1 MNLTPLGALG
11 DAASGS
17 IGKLWTRTPGRALME
32 KYECGMCEY
41 TYDPAIGD
49 PARGIAPGTSFD
61 DLPNDWKCPKC
72 NAGKNMFTE
81 A

>member
-1 MNLTPLGALG
+1 LKPVWIFT
-11 DAASGS
+11 S
-17 IGKLWTRTPGRALME
+17 GRALME

-49 PARGIAPGTSFD
+49 AARGIPPGTSFD

>member
-1 MNLTPLGALG
+1 MRLTPLGVPRNAVPLV
-11 DAASGS
+11 
-17 IGKLWTRTPGRALME
+17 IGELWIFTSGRALME

-49 PARGIAPGTSFD
+49 PARGIPPGTSFD

>member
-1 MNLTPLGALG
+1 
-11 DAASGS
+11 
-17 IGKLWTRTPGRALME
+17 ME

-49 PARGIAPGTSFD
+49 AARGIPPGTSFD